1 MPRTEKARPGRSSRK
16 KVVSQEAALYQA
28 LKRHFRFVRGKD
40 NLPILATP
48 RAGRNNGR
56 LGLANTMADL
66 GFTRGLEI
74 GTRYGQSARTWL
86 DIIPGLELVCIDPY
100 QAYHHTRQSEQ
111 EKIYAD
117 AQANLA
123 EYRNV
128 ALLRITSRA
137 AVHSF
142 EDGSL
147 DFVYI
152 DGDHTFDEAAQDIIQ
167 YAPKVRPGGLVL
179 VHDYCSFLR
188 SGVIQAVDAYT
199 HCHRIEPW
207 YVTRDYEPTAVWQ
220 RGTERA
226 G

>member
-16 KVVSQEAALYQA
+16 KVVSQEAVLYQT
-28 LKRHFRFVRGKD
+28 LHKHFRFVRGRD
-40 NLPILATP
+40 NMPVLGTP
-48 RAGRNNGR
+48 RAGRDRGR
-56 LGLANTMADL
+56 LGLASTMADL

-74 GTRYGQSARTWL
+74 GTRYGQSARIWL
-86 DIIPGLELVCIDPY
+86 DIIPKLELVCIDPY
-100 QAYHHTRQSEQ
+100 LGSAEQ
-111 EKIYAD
+111 EKVYAD

-123 EYRNV
+123 EYPNV
-128 ALLRITSRA
+128 VLLRITSRA
-137 AVHSF
+137 AVPSF

-152 DGDHTFDEAAQDIIQ
+152 DGDHTFDEAVQDIVQ
-167 YAPKVRPGGLVL
+167 YAPKVRSGGLVL
-179 VHDYCSFLR
+179 VHDYCHFRR

-199 HCHRIEPW
+199 RCHRIEPW

-226 G
+226 